1 MTLHIVNVSTM
12 YRASQVGRII
22 QADAPV
28 IGPYMSRAIGTI
40 QIQQRM
46 VTAATAAS
54 VVASGVARSGTM
66 PGRRMGR
73 SGSSTF
79 SVSVS
84 KDDLVF
90 SSAHFITFAGH
101 RCEGL
106 HGHNYRVRVT
116 VVGELNE
123 EDGLVFDFLELKRLM
138 RQLCEEIDHR
148 VLLPLR
154 SARITVAEDGDA
166 VHVSVDGIRRYTFPR
181 VDCAL
186 LPIAN
191 TTVELL
197 AQHLTSRLNAALA
210 SHGADQISTIE
221 MEVEENFGQS
231 ATFVAERGARS

>member
-1 MTLHIVNVSTM
+1 MTLHIVNVSTT
-12 YRASQVGRII
+12 YRTSHVGRII
-22 QADAPV
+22 QADEPV

-40 QIQQRM
+40 QIQQRR

-54 VVASGVARSGTM
+54 VVAMSGTM
-66 PGRRMGR
+66 PGRRMAR

-116 VVGELNE
+116 VEGELNA
-123 EDGLVFDFLELKRLM
+123 EDGLVFDFIELKRLM
-138 RQLCEEIDHR
+138 RQLCEEIDHL

-154 SARITVAEDGDA
+154 SARIA
-166 VHVSVDGIRRYTFPR
+166 VVEEGEALHVSVDGIRRYTFPR
-181 VDCAL
+181 ADCAL
-186 LPIAN
+186 LPIVN

-197 AQHLTSRLNAALA
+197 AQYLATRLEGALVA
-210 SHGADQISTIE
+210 HGAANVGAIE

-231 ATFVAERGARS
+231 AIFVSDRR

>member
-1 MTLHIVNVSTM
+1 MTLHIANVSAT
-12 YRASQVGRII
+12 YRVSHVGRII
-22 QADAPV
+22 QADGPV

-46 VTAATAAS
+46 VTAASAAS
-54 VVASGVARSGTM
+54 VAAMSGTM
-66 PGRRMGR
+66 PGRRMAR

-116 VVGELNE
+116 VEGELNA

-154 SARITVAEDGDA
+154 SARITVAEAAEA
-166 VHVSVDGIRRYTFPR
+166 VHVSVDGVRRYTFPR

-186 LPIAN
+186 LPISN

-197 AQHLTSRLNAALA
+197 AQHLATRLEAALA
-210 SHGADQISTIE
+210 PHGADNISAIT
-221 MEVEENFGQS
+221 MEVEENVGQS
-231 ATFVAERGARS
+231 AIFLSRRG

>member
-1 MTLHIVNVSTM
+1 
-12 YRASQVGRII
+12 
-22 QADAPV
+22 
-28 IGPYMSRAIGTI
+28 MSRAIGTI

-46 VTAATAAS
+46 VAAAIAAS
-54 VVASGVARSGTM
+54 VAAMSGTM
-66 PGRRMGR
+66 PGRRMAR

-116 VVGELNE
+116 VHGDLNA

-138 RQLCEEIDHR
+138 RQLCEEIDHL

-154 SARITVAEDGDA
+154 SARITVVEAGDA
-166 VHVSVDGIRRYTFPR
+166 VHVSVDGIQRYTFPR

-197 AQHLTSRLNAALA
+197 AQHLATRLEAALA
-210 SHGADQISTIE
+210 PHGAGAISVIE

-231 ATFVAERGARS
+231 ATFVSQRR